1 MTNTQKSKTV
11 GLTRL
16 VYSKLLESYAHVEKT
31 ISTLSVFTNA
41 VLKVCSKTAR
51 NDFSRIETN
60 LSYREYRK
68 DQFLSPFKV
77 WNEMSTPPFWTSVLR
92 APPGPVTLGLGQGT
106 LQNPGDPGPRSW
118 ASPAG
123 PAGAWGPNPRNQRQ
137 FLSQVGGRCSSACP
151 RFTKQ
156 LVMPSLH

>member
-1 MTNTQKSKTV
+1 MNTQKSKTV

-16 VYSKLLESYAHVEKT
+16 VYSKLLQSYAHVEKT

-51 NDFSRIETN
+51 NDFSRLETN

-77 WNEMSTPPFWTSVLR
+77 WNEMSTPPFWTTLLR
-92 APPGPVTLGLGQGT
+92 APPGPVTLGLGPQAGAGCT
-106 LQNPGDPGPRSW
+106 SEPGAILGRAPGPLRWLLLGPGARTRGTRGSFSARRVEGAAPRGHVSQSSW
-118 ASPAG
+118 
-123 PAGAWGPNPRNQRQ
+123 
-137 FLSQVGGRCSSACP
+137 
-151 RFTKQ
+151 
-156 LVMPSLH
+156 